1 MRTRTR
7 TEADFQ
13 KWELRCLS
21 IVDSGTPIAIPV
33 TGGSLAALV
42 HLPTRLPAPTVI
54 CCHGLLSS
62 KNSSKFAAIA
72 EDLCRA
78 GFAVV
83 RFDFSGC
90 GETRSVSEAS
100 LLSTRRRDLLA
111 VMACVKEQNWNN
123 GHLGLLGSSLG
134 GYLALLAAAAPTTV
148 DVRAIVCWATPFD
161 LARIRTAIEDGG
173 LPAEVVPASR
183 QLGEPQDLTGLPP
196 LTGVLV
202 IHGEQDATVD
212 WCAAIEICRRMA
224 DPKQLLLF
232 EKADHRFIDPSCR
245 RMAIQASTDW
255 FRKHLADAP

>member
-1 MRTRTR
+1 MGV
-7 TEADFQ
+7 EMPD
-13 KWELRCLS
+13 
-21 IVDSGTPIAIPV
+21 DSASGNPIAIPV
-33 TGGSLAALV
+33 PGGSLAALV
-42 HLPTRLPAPTVI
+42 HLPTQLPAPTVI

-62 KNSSKFAAIA
+62 KDSSKFAAIA

-90 GETRSVSEAS
+90 GETRSAWEAS

-111 VMACVKEQNWNN
+111 VMAFVSEQTWNN

-134 GYLALLAAAAPTTV
+134 GYLALLAAATAE
-148 DVRAIVCWATPFD
+148 VRAIVCWATPFD
-161 LARIRTAIEDGG
+161 LARIRIAIKDGG
-173 LPAEVVPASR
+173 LPAEVMPTSR
-183 QLGEPQDLTGLPP
+183 QLGEPQGLDDLSP

-202 IHGEQDATVD
+202 IHGEHDATVD
-212 WCAAIEICRRMA
+212 WLEAIEIYRRVA

-232 EKADHRFIDPSCR
+232 EKADHRFLDPSFR

-255 FRKHLADAP
+255 FRKHLADSP